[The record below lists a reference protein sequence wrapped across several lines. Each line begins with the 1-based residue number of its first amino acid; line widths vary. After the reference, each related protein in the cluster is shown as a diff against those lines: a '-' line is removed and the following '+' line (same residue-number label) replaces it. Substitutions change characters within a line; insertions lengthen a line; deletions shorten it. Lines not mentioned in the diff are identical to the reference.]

1 MVVVGVR
8 GPKCIRR
15 TNLYAQKSWDIS
27 QTDAK
32 LWKTDAPPPVGKVRK
47 GRNAEPDD
55 ARSCHS
61 AAAPPRVHLDVVT
74 ARMPPNQPANA
85 VASIS
90 TATP

>member
-32 LWKTDAPPPVGKVRK
+32 LWKTDAPPPVGKA
-47 GRNAEPDD
+47 RNAETDD
-55 ARSCHS
+55 ASSCHS
-61 AAAPPRVHLDVVT
+61 TVASPRVHLDIVT
-74 ARMPPNQPANA
+74 ARVPPNQPANA